1 MQKFAALILI
11 FLLVVPLSVFASE
24 DGIQWASEVLDV
36 SSERASNGV
45 PGQFA
50 ATQALGRPSVLSD
63 FGDTPCAWSPR
74 NANRSSGEFL
84 VVGFAQPQRVQQIL
98 VHENFNPGAVSRIIL
113 VDSDSTWHTVYE
125 KTTFVPAETGRVLH
139 VPIDRTEYLVKS
151 LRLELNVS
159 KVPGH
164 NQIDAVGIADNTDPY
179 SVEVLLADNLEL
191 IEEPQNLG
199 PLINS
204 SAEEISPVISPDGS
218 TLYFV
223 RQNHP
228 GNTVQTA
235 QNIWYAEMQNGEVT
249 GEAKNIGPPLNHNG
263 NSALTSITPDGQ
275 SILIINKYRPNG
287 TITNGVSIARR
298 DTSGWLW
305 PDGLKIRNFYNQSRF
320 AEFSLSNSGQAI
332 IMSVQRQESIGGKDL
347 FVTFKQEDGKW
358 SIPESLG
365 PNVNSAEHESGPFLA
380 SDDRTLYFA
389 TSGRPGYGSADM
401 FVSRRIG
408 DSWTEWTEPRNLGPQ
423 LNTRGW
429 DNYYTLPAS
438 GEYVYFVS
446 NRKSGLGG
454 NDIYRARLPEA
465 LRPTPVVLVRG
476 QVLNARD
483 SLPLATSISY
493 TSLTAGKR
501 IGEANSDAGDGSYS
515 IILPSGDL
523 YGFSA
528 SKEGFLPVS
537 ENLDL
542 RGLKQYEE
550 VERDL
555 FLVPIESGAT
565 IVINNLYF
573 DTGEFDL
580 QKESFV
586 ELRQLVQLMNS
597 NPKMTVEITG
607 HTDNVGTPE
616 NNQGLSES
624 RAKAVRQFL
633 IAQGIAANRLYASG
647 LGERASIAP
656 NSTEEGRRRNRRVE
670 FKVLEK

>member
-1 MQKFAALILI
+1 MQRFAALILI
-11 FLLVVPLSVFASE
+11 LLLVLPLSVVASE
-24 DGIQWASEVLDV
+24 DGIQWASEVLEV

-45 PGQFA
+45 PGQYA
-50 ATQALGRPSVLSD
+50 AARALGRPSVLSD
-63 FGDTPCAWSPR
+63 YGDTPCAWSPR
-74 NANRSSGEFL
+74 KANRSGSEFL
-84 VVGFAQPQRVQQIL
+84 VLGFARPQRVQQIL

-113 VDSDSTWHTVYE
+113 VDSDGASHTVYE
-125 KTTFVPAETGRVLH
+125 NSKFAAAETGRVLQ
-139 VPIDRTEYLVKS
+139 VPIERTAYLVKS
-151 LRLELNVS
+151 LRLELNIS
-159 KVPGH
+159 EAPGY

-204 SAEEISPVISPDGS
+204 PAEEISPVISPDGS
-218 TLYFV
+218 MLYFV

-235 QNIWYAEMQNGEVT
+235 QNIWYAEMRNGEVI

-332 IMSVQRQESIGGKDL
+332 IMSVQREESIGGKDL

-358 SIPESLG
+358 SVPESLG

-465 LRPTPVVLVRG
+465 LRPTPVVLVSG

-501 IGEANSDAGDGSYS
+501 IGEANSAAADGSYS

-542 RGLKQYEE
+542 RGLTQYEE

-573 DTGEFDL
+573 DTGEFGL

-586 ELRQLVQLMNS
+586 ELRQLVQLMIS
-597 NPKMTVEITG
+597 NPQMTVQITG

-633 IAQGIAANRLYASG
+633 ITQGIAAGRLFSSG
-647 LGERASIAP
+647 LGERAPIAP

>member
-1 MQKFAALILI
+1 MPKSAALFVL
-11 FLLVVPLSVFASE
+11 FCLVMPLSAVAAE

-36 SSERASNGV
+36 SSERGAGGV

-50 ATQALGRPSVLSD
+50 AAQALGRPSVLSD

-74 NANRSSGEFL
+74 KANRGSGEHL
-84 VVGFAQPQRVQQIL
+84 DVGFAQPQQIQQIL
-98 VHENFNPGAVSRIIL
+98 VHENFNPGAISRI
-113 VDSDSTWHTVYE
+113 VVTDTDGKTHTVYE
-125 KTTFVPAETGRVLH
+125 KAKPTPAGAGRMLQVQ
-139 VPIDRTEYLVKS
+139 IERTVYRVRS
-151 LRLELNVS
+151 LRLELDAAA
-159 KVPGH
+159 VPGY
-164 NQIDAVGIADNTDPY
+164 NQIDAVGIADNKNPY

-218 TLYFV
+218 MLYFV

-228 GNTVQTA
+228 GNTIQTA
-235 QNIWYAEMQNGEVT
+235 QNIWYAEMKNGEVVS
-249 GEAKNIGPPLNHNG
+249 EARNIGPPLNHKG

-275 SILIINKYRPNG
+275 SILIINKYRPDG
-287 TITNGVSIARR
+287 SITNGVSIARR

-305 PDGLKIRNFYNQSRF
+305 PEGLAIRNFYNQSRF
-320 AEFSLSNSGQAI
+320 AEFSLSNSGQVI
-332 IMSVQRQESIGGKDL
+332 IMSVQREESIGGKDL
-347 FVTFKQEDGKW
+347 FVTFKQDDGKW
-358 SIPESLG
+358 SAPESLG
-365 PNVNSAEHESGPFLA
+365 PNVNSADDESGPFLA

-401 FVSRRIG
+401 FVTRRIG
-408 DSWTEWTEPRNLGPQ
+408 DSWTEWSEPRNLGPQ

-446 NRKSGLGG
+446 NRKDGLGG
-454 NDIYRARLPEA
+454 NDIYRSRLPQA

-476 QVLNARD
+476 RVLNAND

-493 TSLTAGKR
+493 TSLTSGKQ
-501 IGEANSDAGDGSYS
+501 IGAANSEASDGRYS

-542 RGLKQYEE
+542 RGLERYEE
-550 VERDL
+550 VKRDL

-586 ELRQLVQLMNS
+586 ELRQLVQLLNS
-597 NPKMTVEITG
+597 NPQMTVQITG

-633 IAQGIAANRLYASG
+633 IAQGIAAGRLVSSG
-647 LGERASIAP
+647 LGERAPIAP
-656 NSTEEGRRRNRRVE
+656 NTTEEGRRRNRRVE
-670 FKVLEK
+670 FSVVEK